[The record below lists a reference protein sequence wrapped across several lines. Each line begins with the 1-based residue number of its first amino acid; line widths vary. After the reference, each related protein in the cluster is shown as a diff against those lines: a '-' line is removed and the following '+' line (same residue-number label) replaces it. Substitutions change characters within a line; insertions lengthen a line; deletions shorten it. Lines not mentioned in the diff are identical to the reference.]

1 MNNYTKST
9 YLKNYMKS
17 MLSVEVANLPP
28 TQFTKLGAF
37 LLALGLVE
45 LAGNGEGKKS
55 AHQNAAIMR
64 DLVNPRFFK
73 NYAIPDN
80 FFKFSSSDPSN
91 MKMFAKPLK
100 DSIRVMVEDPNIS
113 TDEVSLLKFSVLFLE
128 NPTKN
133 ANYVER
139 AKKHAA
145 TISAAYYRN
154 FQKVVER
161 IHGSTSGNKNNIVD
175 LQRELSE
182 LVADIT
188 GKKAKLDVLS
198 VPNKII
204 VEMRRAGGENL
215 DRARRY
221 AQMRRDLGA
230 SYDKDLIGY
239 ISSKNPSVVK
249 IQDAYEHMTKLGY
262 KIHKIPNVP
271 KNIPLKLGMVLGKP
285 KFYTGDDRPIAQN
298 IPSNAKDIKLS
309 ARYNPKTGEGGY
321 LTYTS
326 DVAAGITRVYT
337 ESHLNKSSAKISS
350 DTQKVTSKINSVLA
364 RWKKDLTS
372 PDPLKKMGAT
382 ASVMIYMTAMRVGA
396 RQTSAAS
403 QSGEATYGA
412 ISLRPT
418 HISLRKNSIFLKYK
432 GKAASKTGLEQQ
444 HIIKVDPSDG
454 LTKRVYQNLEK
465 LMAGKKKTDLVF
477 SVPNKNKNK
486 KPIVLTYAAYIQY
499 LKESGYPAGPHKMR
513 RVRGT
518 NLMLDLLK
526 KEKFNLSVKASGNLS
541 RSQKEGEQFIIEK
554 ILTPIAI
561 LLGHKSGTGA
571 TLWRTTVKSYVETPY
586 LIKWFKDQGLRV
598 PRWVPTTAKD

>member
-1 MNNYTKST
+1 MTNYKDFVQ
-9 YLKNYMKS
+9 NHFGV
-17 MLSVEVANLPP
+17 VEVASLPP
-28 TQFTKLGAF
+28 TQYTKLGAY
-37 LLALGLVE
+37 LLAVGLAV
-45 LAGNGEGKKS
+45 LAGNGEGQKS
-55 AHQNAAIMR
+55 AERNAQIMR
-64 DLVNPRFFK
+64 DLLNPKFIK
-73 NYAIPDN
+73 KQGIPDN
-80 FFKFSSSDPSN
+80 FFKFDHAGVKTLS
-91 MKMFAKPLK
+91 KYIK
-100 DSIRVMVEDPNIS
+100 DAVKLMVEDP
-113 TDEVSLLKFSVLFLE
+113 DVSSEEATLLKFSFNFME
-128 NPTKN
+128 NPSKTP
-133 ANYVER
+133 NYLEKAR
-139 AKKHAA
+139 KHAA

-154 FQKVVER
+154 FEKVVSR
-161 IHGSTSGNKNNIVD
+161 IQGSTSGNKKNIVD

-182 LVADIT
+182 LVGEIT
-188 GKKAKLDVLS
+188 GKKPKLDVLS

-204 VEMRRAGGENL
+204 VEMRRSGGDGL
-215 DRARRY
+215 DKARKY
-221 AQMRRDLGA
+221 ATMRRDLGA
-230 SYDKDLIGY
+230 SYDKDLINF

-262 KIHKIPNVP
+262 KIHKLPDVP
-271 KNIPLKLGMVLGKP
+271 KKIPLKVGMYLGKA
-285 KFYTGDDRPIAQN
+285 KFYTGDDRPLAQN
-298 IPSNAKDIKLS
+298 IPSTAKDFKLS
-309 ARYNPKTGEGGY
+309 ARYDPKTGEGGY

-326 DVAAGITRVYT
+326 DIAAGITRVYT
-337 ESHLNKSSAKISS
+337 ESHLNKSSEKISS
-350 DTQKVTSKINSVLA
+350 ATQAVTNKIGSVLT

-372 PDPLKKMGAT
+372 IDPIKKMGAT

-444 HIIKVDPSDG
+444 HLIKVNPSDG

-465 LMAGKKKTDLVF
+465 LMEGKKKTDLVF
-477 SVPNKNKNK
+477 SVPSKVKGK

-518 NLMLDLLK
+518 NLMIDLLK
-526 KEKFNLSVKASGNLS
+526 KEKFNLSVKAAGNLS
-541 RSQKEGEQFIIEK
+541 RSQKEGEQFVIEK

-571 TLWRTTVKSYVETPY
+571 TLWRTTVKSYVEPQP
-586 LIKWFKDQGLRV
+586 LIDFFKAQGLRL
-598 PRWVPTTAKD
+598 PKWLPKKATD